1 MNEENICSHGCGKL
15 AIKKFKTGGW
25 CCSENANSCEGK
37 RQRDSEKKKGID
49 PFKKAGVPHPRGA
62 TGLAP
67 WNKGKTYEDILGYE
81 KSSEYKKKISKG
93 RTLLERS
100 ADWDRISEDKK
111 ESIRKRCAVLGAR
124 TGGYKKGSGRGK
136 SGWYKGVWCDSSWEL
151 AFLIYHLDQNIPIRR
166 FEGYFEYSWE
176 GKVHKYYPDFQV
188 GENIYELKGIPS
200 ERELE
205 KIKQAPKKIIMIT
218 EDNMKPYLNYVK
230 EKYGVKFIS
239 LYESKSGN
247 NKE

>member
-1 MNEENICSHGCGKL
+1 MNEIICSYGCGKP
-15 AIKKFKTGGW
+15 AIKQFKTGKW
-25 CCSENANSCEGK
+25 CCSENANSCDGK
-37 RQRDSEKKKGID
+37 KQRDSEKKKGID

-67 WNKGKTYEDILGYE
+67 WNKGKTYEDLLGYE
-81 KSSEYKKKISKG
+81 KSSEYKEKISKG

-100 ADWDRISEDKK
+100 ADWNRISEDKK
-111 ESIRKRCAVLGAR
+111 ESIRKRCAALGAR
-124 TGGYKKGSGRGK
+124 TGGYKRGSGRGK

-151 AFLIYHLDQNIPIRR
+151 AFLIYHLEHNIQIKR

-176 GKVHKYYPDFQV
+176 GSVHKYYPDFQV

-205 KIKQAPKKIIMIT
+205 KIKQAPRKIIMIT
-218 EDNMKPYLNYVK
+218 ENNMKPYLNYVK
-230 EKYGVKFIS
+230 EKYGVKFIT
-239 LYESKSGN
+239 LYENKSGN